1 MCCCDVQVWSSLVD
15 IIRSHLRDGDRAH
28 MVGVVPESHGLGHA
42 QEMSDNTH
50 QDHHVEDL
58 MR

>member
-1 MCCCDVQVWSSLVD
+1 MD